1 MEELIHLILKIAATL
16 IESGAEI
23 SRVEDSVSRMCR
35 AYGAVATNTYAT
47 TAHITVTVEMPDGT
61 LFTQT
66 KRPKQIGNN
75 FELLDRTNALVRRVS
90 AQAPTAEEIRDA
102 IAALPRGKYPFYVTA
117 LWQGVISAAFCLF
130 FGSRSAL
137 ECLFAFLI
145 GLALGFLGHLLDR
158 AESNTLLK
166 SFLLSFLASMLAFTV
181 TRLGAI
187 ETPDYIIIGYIMN
200 LIPGLGFT
208 GAMRDLFVG
217 DLFTG
222 MVRILGALLLA
233 ASIAVGFVLT
243 MILFGGVA

>member
-1 MEELIHLILKIAATL
+1 MEEIIHLILKIGATL

-23 SRVEDSVSRMCR
+23 SRVEDSVSHMCR
-35 AYGAVATNTYAT
+35 AYGATATNTYAT
-47 TAHITVTVEMPDGT
+47 TAHITVTVEMPDG
-61 LFTQT
+61 LYTQT

-75 FELLDRTNALVRRVS
+75 FELLDRTNALVRRIS
-90 AQAPTAEEIRDA
+90 AEAPSAEEIKKA
-102 IAALPRGKYPFYVTA
+102 IDALPRGKYPCYVTA
-117 LWQGVISAAFCLF
+117 LSQGAISAAFCLF
-130 FGSRSAL
+130 FGSRSFL

-145 GLALGFLGHLLDR
+145 GVALGFLGFLLDR
-158 AESNTLLK
+158 MDSNTLLK

-187 ETPDYIIIGYIMN
+187 ATPDHIIIGYIMN

-222 MVRILGALLLA
+222 MVRILAALLLA
-233 ASIAVGFVLT
+233 VSIAVGFVLT

>member
-1 MEELIHLILKIAATL
+1 MEEIIHLILKIAATL

-23 SRVEDSVSRMCR
+23 SRAEDSISHMCR
-35 AYGAVATNTYAT
+35 AYGAVATNAFAT
-47 TAHITVTVEMPDGT
+47 TAHITVTVETPDG
-61 LFTQT
+61 LYTQT
-66 KRPKQIGNN
+66 KRPKHINNN
-75 FELLDRTNALVRRVS
+75 FELLDRTNALVRRISTEAPS
-90 AQAPTAEEIRDA
+90 ADEIRKA
-102 IAALPRGKYPFYVTA
+102 IAELPRRKYPFYVMA
-117 LWQGVISAAFCLF
+117 LSQGIIASSFCLF

-137 ECLFAFLI
+137 EFLFAFLI
-145 GLALGFLGHLLDR
+145 GLALGFLGCVLERLE
-158 AESNTLLK
+158 ANALLK

-187 ETPDYIIIGYIMN
+187 ATPDHIIIGYIMN

-233 ASIAVGFVLT
+233 VAIAVGFVLT
-243 MILFGGVA
+243 MVLFGGVA

>member
-1 MEELIHLILKIAATL
+1 MEELIHLILKIGAIL
-16 IESGAEI
+16 SESGAEI

-35 AYGAVATNTYAT
+35 AYGATATNTYAT
-47 TAHITVTVEMPDGT
+47 TAHITVTVETPEG
-61 LFTQT
+61 LYTQT

-75 FELLDRTNALVRRVS
+75 FELLDKTNSLVRYIS
-90 AQAPTAEEIRDA
+90 ANAPTKEEIEKA
-102 IAALPRGKYPFYVTA
+102 IEELPRGKYPFYVTA
-117 LWQGVISAAFCLF
+117 LSQGVISAAFCLF

-145 GLALGFLGHLLDR
+145 GLALGFLSHLLDR
-158 AESNTLLK
+158 VESNTLLK

-187 ETPDYIIIGYIMN
+187 KTPDYIIIGYIMN